1 MPLNRR
7 KFLGR
12 TAATSAGAALASAA
26 AAVPAEAR
34 GHGRPRRRYAF
45 TVMGTTDL
53 HGNVFNWDYFTDA
66 EFDDAAH
73 NDVGLAKISTLVDQV
88 RKEKGRRNTL
98 LIDAGDTIQGT
109 QLSYYYAR
117 VDPITGEGGPV
128 HPMAQAMNAI
138 GYDAAALGNHEFNYG
153 IPVLRK
159 FEEQCDFPLLGA
171 NALDAKTLRP
181 AFPPYWMTRLRT
193 PCGRDVKVAVL
204 GLTNPGIA
212 IWDKVNVQGKMTFP
226 GLEEQAAKW
235 VPRLRSMGA
244 DVVIVSA
251 HSGTSGTSSYGDQ
264 VPYVENAAA
273 LVAEKVA
280 GIDAIL
286 VGHAHVEIP
295 ESRVVNKETGRE
307 VVLSEPLKWGQ
318 RLTLFDFE
326 LEWERGR
333 WQVASVSAK
342 VLNSNTAEEDPRI
355 VRLLDAEHK
364 KVVGYVNQVIG
375 TCSAAMTATEA
386 PYKDAPIVD
395 FINHVQAETVKAA
408 LAGTEY
414 ADLPVLS
421 QASCFSR
428 TAAIPAGEVT
438 IRQVAGLYPFE
449 NTLEARVLTGAQL
462 KDYLEFSARYYVQ
475 TPAGGDVDPAKLTN
489 ASDIPDYNYD
499 AVGGLTYEIDIAKA
513 PGSRIAELGFDG
525 KPVDEEARF
534 VLAVNNYRASG
545 GGNFPHVAAAKQVWA
560 NSEEIRNTII
570 AWVQA
575 KGTIDVSRFGSVD
588 WKLVR
593 AIARRRKALV
603 AELLGRF
610 GNAASVRAT
619 PREPRSQPQT
629 GPRAGSG
636 GAAALTPFRRAAGTA

>member
-12 TAATSAGAALASAA
+12 TAATGAGVALAGAAAA
-26 AAVPAEAR
+26 GPAQAQDF
-34 GHGRPRRRYAF
+34 GHRDRRKKRYAF

-66 EFDDAAH
+66 EFDDKAH
-73 NDVGLAKISTLVDQV
+73 NDVGLAKISTLVEQV

-109 QLSYYYAR
+109 QLSYYYAK
-117 VDPITGEGGPV
+117 VDPITRVGGPV

-159 FEEQCDFPLLGA
+159 FEKQCDFPLLGA

-181 AFPPYWMTRLRT
+181 AFAPYVMKRVCT
-193 PCGRDVKVAVL
+193 PHGRDVKVAVL

-212 IWDKVNVQGKMTFP
+212 IWDKANVQGKMTFP

-251 HSGTSGTSSYGDQ
+251 HSGSSGTSSYGDQ
-264 VPYVENAAA
+264 LPHIENAAA
-273 LVAEKVA
+273 LVAEQVP

-286 VGHAHVEIP
+286 VGHAHTEIP
-295 ESRVVNKETGRE
+295 EYRVTNKKSGKQ

-326 LEWERGR
+326 LVWGKGC
-333 WQVASVSAK
+333 WQVESVSAK
-342 VLNSNTAEEDPRI
+342 VLNSNTVAEDRKI
-355 VRLLDAEHK
+355 TGLLRDEHE
-364 KVVGYVNQVIG
+364 KVVAYVNQVIG
-375 TCSAAMTATEA
+375 TSSAAMGAAEA
-386 PYKDAPIVD
+386 PVKDTPIID
-395 FINHVQAETVKAA
+395 FINHVQAETVRSA
-408 LAGTEY
+408 LAGTAY
-414 ADLPVLS
+414 ASLPVLS

-428 TAAIPAGEVT
+428 TAAVPAGKVT
-438 IRQVAGLYPFE
+438 IREVAGLYPFE

-462 KDYLEFSARYYVQ
+462 RAYLEFSARYYVR
-475 TPAGGDVDPAKLTN
+475 TAAGAPVDPAKLTN
-489 ASDIPDYNYD
+489 AESIPDYNYD
-499 AVGGLTYEIDIAKA
+499 AVSGLSYEIDIAKE
-513 PGSRIAELGFDG
+513 PGSRIVNLSFGG
-525 KPVDEEARF
+525 KPLDDAAQF

-545 GGNFPHVAAAKQVWA
+545 GGNFPHVAGAKQVWA

-570 AWVQA
+570 GWVKAQGA
-575 KGTIDVSRFGSVD
+575 IDVARFASVD
-588 WKLVR
+588 WKLTRDGVP
-593 AIARRRKALV
+593 V
-603 AELLGRF
+603 F
-610 GNAASVRAT
+610 
-619 PREPRSQPQT
+619 
-629 GPRAGSG
+629 
-636 GAAALTPFRRAAGTA
+636 